1 MNDRP
6 IDQQHAE
13 GDIYNIMG
21 DLQVNQSHKL
31 ADIDRQLT
39 DLYLPME
46 DYLREYMDIIKAASF
61 NNNLLRM
68 DLRRNLEKLETKYP
82 GAIDTEVLK
91 FWNEFFKEECPIE
104 VFRAAVSKKVR
115 NLREKRLR

>member
-6 IDQQHAE
+6 IGQQHAE